1 MLFWDFDCSLDGSDE
16 SINVYFGVI
25 DGYVVDNGSTCDVA
39 WIEAEDA
46 DKKFKSLPSITS
58 KTTSDDEV
66 VRLSSLDEDSVVL
79 FCL

>member
-1 MLFWDFDCSLDGSDE
+1 MDGSDA

-25 DGYVVDNGSTCDVA
+25 DGYVVDNGSMCDVA
-39 WIEAEDA
+39 CIDEEDP
-46 DKKFKSLPSITS
+46 DINGFTSLPSITS

-66 VRLSSLDEDSVVL
+66 VRISSLEVDSVVL